1 MCVPALIGLVQSRN
15 PEVQHAAALH
25 LATLSHSLNVQQAFG
40 ANNNALRALHDIERK
55 SSKPLAAIGKG
66 TLQREAS
73 QYVRWALRTAQGRN
87 YKPAF
92 TPKTDA
98 EMEAEGKKGNGGCLL
113 TSSSG

>member
-1 MCVPALIGLVQSRN
+1 M
-15 PEVQHAAALH
+15 
-25 LATLSHSLNVQQAFG
+25 
-40 ANNNALRALHDIERK
+40 
-55 SSKPLAAIGKG
+55 AIGKG